1 MQLEIKTAATNV
13 KVPPERLT
21 AMKKT
26 WKKIWYYR
34 AYYAIF
40 LPVFVFAVLFKYLP
54 MLGVRYAFY
63 DFTPFKQKF
72 VGLENFEDLFFGLK
86 ATMFWR
92 SFGNTIF
99 LSVVNLLLATVIS
112 VAVALLLNE
121 IASKKLRGGIQTV
134 LYLPHFMSWVVVAS
148 VFVIILSPS
157 GGFIN
162 SIRGLFGADP
172 IYFLAEEKWW
182 TPIYLFI
189 CRWKDTGWGTIIY
202 LAALSGIDPQLYEA
216 ASMDGAGKWKQT
228 LKITLPSISTTIMT
242 VFVLNL
248 GKIMNIFES
257 VFVLQNDKVQN
268 VADVV
273 TTFAYRIGI
282 QGADY
287 GMGTA
292 IGLFKSVVGL
302 VLVLITDRINKKI
315 RGSSLL

>member
-1 MQLEIKTAATNV
+1 MSQGTAVLDVV
-13 KVPPERLT
+13 KPQN
-21 AMKKT
+21 KKQSAWAKK
-26 WKKIWYYR
+26 WKKIKYYR
-34 AYYAIF
+34 AYYIIF
-40 LPVFVFAVLFKYLP
+40 LPVFIFAILFKYLP
-54 MLGVRYAFY
+54 MLGIRYAFY

-72 VGLENFEDLFFGLK
+72 VGIENFQDLFFGLK
-86 ATMFWR
+86 APMFWR
-92 SFGNTIF
+92 SFQNTIF
-99 LSVVNLLLATVIS
+99 LSIINLLLATVIS
-112 VAVALLLNE
+112 VAVALLLNDL
-121 IASKKLRGGIQTV
+121 ASRKLRSCVQTL

-148 VFVIILSPS
+148 IFVIVLSPS

-162 SIRGLFGADP
+162 GLLGVVGIDP
-172 IYFLAEEKWW
+172 VYFLAEESWW

-202 LAALSGIDPQLYEA
+202 LAALSGVDPQLYEA
-216 ASMDGAGKWKQT
+216 AAIDGAGKWKQT
-228 LKITLPSISTTIMT
+228 LNITLPSITTTIMT

-257 VFVLQNDKVQN
+257 VFVLQNDKVLD

-302 VLVLITDRINKKI
+302 VLVLITDRINKRL

>member
-1 MQLEIKTAATNV
+1 MSQGTAVLDVV
-13 KVPPERLT
+13 KPQN
-21 AMKKT
+21 KKQSAWVKK
-26 WKKIWYYR
+26 WKKIKYYR
-34 AYYAIF
+34 AYYIIF
-40 LPVFVFAVLFKYLP
+40 LPVFIFAILFKYLP
-54 MLGVRYAFY
+54 MLGIRFAFY

-72 VGLENFEDLFFGLK
+72 VGLENFQDLFFGLK
-86 ATMFWR
+86 APMFWR
-92 SFGNTIF
+92 SFQNTIF
-99 LSVVNLLLATVIS
+99 LSIINLVLATVIS
-112 VAVALLLNE
+112 VAVALLLNDL
-121 IASKKLRGGIQTV
+121 ASRKLRSGVQTL

-148 VFVIILSPS
+148 IFVIVLSPS

-162 SIRGLFGADP
+162 GLIGVLGIDP
-172 IYFLAEEKWW
+172 IYFLAEENWW

-202 LAALSGIDPQLYEA
+202 LAALSGVDPQLYEA
-216 ASMDGAGKWKQT
+216 AAIDGAGKWKQT
-228 LKITLPSISTTIMT
+228 LKITLPSITTTIMT

-257 VFVLQNDKVQN
+257 VFVLQNDKVLD

-287 GMGTA
+287 GMGTT

-302 VLVLITDRINKKI
+302 VLVLITDRINKQI